1 VEVDWVDDA
10 DSRVDIAATARA
22 DLKGLWHLRRR
33 LARDEGRPP
42 EAPGAGADS
51 RPRRPGCRTVAAE
64 VANVAAFGSLWIAQ
78 YVILDKVLFRP
89 ELLSEA

>member
-1 VEVDWVDDA
+1 
-10 DSRVDIAATARA
+10 
-22 DLKGLWHLRRR
+22 
-33 LARDEGRPP
+33 
-42 EAPGAGADS
+42 
-51 RPRRPGCRTVAAE
+51 VAAE